1 VDNIVQ
7 KIERARME
15 LIEIGMKKG
24 FQNAQV
30 IEKSQMLDELINQ
43 YYRLTPKSTEVKTAS

>member
-7 KIERARME
+7 KIERERKE